1 MNEVHLMSCK
11 KQLLRFM
18 SLELNSF
25 LQSEIKQR
33 LSSVQKITYTI
44 ALADKNI
51 VSVFCVSGVLC
62 SPSQFVLQLGCFF
75 SWNSQQKIEKVNHI
89 CKLNGSSKM

>member
-18 SLELNSF
+18 SLELNGF

-44 ALADKNI
+44 SLADKNKI
-51 VSVFCVSGVLC
+51 SVFCVSGVLC
-62 SPSQFVLQLGCFF
+62 SPSQFAVQM
-75 SWNSQQKIEKVNHI
+75 K
-89 CKLNGSSKM
+89 